1 MTMDNKTPLEM
12 LCQWKSESPEAV
24 FQRQP
29 KALQWLEY
37 TGHVSVPLCRG
48 RPAFEPQ
55 GAL

>member
-24 FQRQP
+24 FMRQP

-37 TGHVSVPLCRG
+37 TGHVSVPLCPG